1 MVGLKVRPRKS
12 WGPIKNLLVSGYKII
27 NKPKRMLTKMVFA
40 LVKLNKN
47 KLKIPKNPKIHQL
60 SSIDNLLLGIGLIFV
75 LSTSPSK
82 SLSHISFITQPID
95 LIRTLPKITINTC

>member
-47 KLKIPKNPKIHQL
+47 KLKI
-60 SSIDNLLLGIGLIFV
+60 
-75 LSTSPSK
+75 
-82 SLSHISFITQPID
+82 
-95 LIRTLPKITINTC
+95 NTN